1 MKMKMNHD
9 KFIDALTNSF
19 EDNRVCT
26 YSVAEALLREPV
38 AIQERFIVLFMHYLN
53 HIQPSVVVPEHMQD
67 LSNFAQASWEEYFE
81 LIGIS
86 SITDINQPGSLLDLL
101 LDPEESG
108 DSWTNIKIEKQ
119 YRPQN
124 YSDGNALWDK
134 NSSLELFRELST
146 IDLKALFDK
155 QEFEINEF

>member
-1 MKMKMNHD
+1 MKMNYD
-9 KFIDALTNSF
+9 KFVEALTNSF

-38 AIQERFIVLFMHYLN
+38 AMQERLIVLFMHYLN
-53 HIQPSVVVPEHMQD
+53 QIKASVVMPEHMLD
-67 LSNFAQASWEEYFE
+67 LSNFAQVSWGQYFE

-86 SITDINQPGSLLDLL
+86 SVTDISQPGSLLDLL
-101 LDPEESG
+101 SDPEES
-108 DSWTNIKIEKQ
+108 DDIWTNIKIKKE

-124 YSDGNALWDK
+124 YSDENAIWDK
-134 NSSLELFRELST
+134 NSTLELFRELST
-146 IDLKALFDK
+146 NDLKMLFDK